1 MWRLVGPSLPGAVIA
16 RMVFPRTLK
25 GAVMTD
31 DLKNCGAQDRA
42 RVNVNEAHEVQL
54 DTRTRCV

>member
-1 MWRLVGPSLPGAVIA
+1 
-16 RMVFPRTLK
+16 
-25 GAVMTD
+25 MTD